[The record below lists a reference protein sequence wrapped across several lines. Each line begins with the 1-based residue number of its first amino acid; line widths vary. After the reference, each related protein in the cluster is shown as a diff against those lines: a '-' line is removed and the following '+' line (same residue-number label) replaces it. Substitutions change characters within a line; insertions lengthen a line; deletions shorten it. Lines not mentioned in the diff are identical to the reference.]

1 MRIGKDMPMRKSGA
15 PRLCI
20 LTQFYPPEMGAPQAR
35 LSESAT
41 RLIEAG
47 WAVDVLTALPNYPT
61 GKVFEGYS
69 PRKTVVESIGGA
81 RVVRVPLFT
90 SKTGFAKRLA
100 TYISF
105 ATSASTLGPMHLDK
119 PDLLWVES
127 PPLFIGP
134 AAWALSAR
142 WRCPY
147 VLNVSD
153 LWPESAIRIGMIK
166 PGAASRAAELL
177 EHAMYKRADGVTGQS
192 SEIIKHIIRIAPRVP
207 TEEITNGVDPTRFG
221 KRYADAAAKALLGQ
235 DPGPV
240 FMYAG
245 LFGWAQGL
253 DQILDLAK
261 AWPAEMPGRFVLVGD
276 GPEREKLISRVQN
289 ENIKRVMVLPA
300 QPRERVPA
308 LLGAAD
314 VAIVSLGMS
323 IPGAVPSKIYE
334 AMASSLP
341 ILLIAD
347 GEPARRIEGCGI
359 AVNPGA
365 AQELL
370 SAAQKLASDPALR
383 NLMGIAGRAL
393 AEGRYNRDRIAD
405 RLDTFLRARIKR

>member
-1 MRIGKDMPMRKSGA
+1 MPKSGS

-47 WAVDVLTALPNYPT
+47 WTVEVLTALPNYPA
-61 GKVFEGYS
+61 GKIFDGYNALR
-69 PRKTVVESIGGA
+69 PVVERINGA
-81 RVVRVPLFT
+81 RVVRVPMYP
-90 SKTGFAKRLA
+90 SKEGVAKRLA
-100 TYISF
+100 SYLSF
-105 ATSASTLGPMHLDK
+105 AASAASLGPLQLSR

-127 PPLFIGP
+127 PPIFIGP
-134 AAWALSAR
+134 AAWALSTR

-153 LWPESAIRIGMIK
+153 LWPESIIRVGMMK
-166 PGAASRAAELL
+166 SDAPTTRALQLL
-177 EHAMYKRADGVTGQS
+177 EHTMYKRAAGITGQS
-192 SEIIKHIIRIAPRVP
+192 TEIIKHVAAIAPNVP

-221 KRYADAAAKALLGQ
+221 KRHADAHAKSMLGEK
-235 DPGPV
+235 PGPI

-261 AWPAEMPGRFVLVGD
+261 AWPADAPGRFVLVGD
-276 GPEREKLISRVQN
+276 GPERERLG
-289 ENIKRVMVLPA
+289 KRVDDEKLDRVTLLPA
-300 QPRERVPA
+300 QPRERIPA
-308 LLGAAD
+308 LLAAAD
-314 VAIVSLGMS
+314 IAIVSLGMT

-347 GEPARRIEGCGI
+347 GEPARRIEGCGT
-359 AVNPGA
+359 AVNPGDGTALLA
-365 AQELL
+365 AGLTMARDE
-370 SAAQKLASDPALR
+370 SAR
-383 NLMGIAGRAL
+383 RLMGASGRAL
-393 AEGRYNRDRIAD
+393 AEGRYHRDRIAS
-405 RLDTFLRARIKR
+405 RLDSFLRARIAP